1 MTSGS
6 SSIDQNT
13 TVVIFGVYGAPTIPD
28 AYGRLL
34 VDALNGDASLFHPHR

>member
-13 TVVIFGVYGAPTIPD
+13 TVVIFGAYGGQPIPD
-28 AYGRLL
+28 AYERLVL
-34 VDALNGDASLFHPHR
+34 DTLNDDASLFHPHR